1 MPNEF
6 YQCHDATV
14 KSKIMHFVQSGEKM
28 NAPWEIRLWFPLT
41 MLTSTFGS
49 YIRPMLE
56 LHGFNP
62 EAYIPFPFGSGIAFS
77 SSTITFQ
84 PIPNNHDP
92 FCPCFKAGRQP
103 HTHIRILLAGEILSL
118 FSAYLHPC
126 PLDSCSYAEKP
137 AKIQNFNKCKDS
149 VITHGALN
157 VNIIGNCC

>member
-1 MPNEF
+1 MLNEF

-14 KSKIMHFVQSGEKM
+14 KSKIMHVVQSREKM
-28 NAPWEIRLWFPLT
+28 NTPWEIRLWFPLT
-41 MLTSTFGS
+41 MLTSTFGI